1 MSSLLL
7 FTSKLKERK
16 ENIKMA
22 ETKSTGRGR
31 PKKVETTE
39 TEAQV
44 QMQNVEA
51 ENDALKKE
59 LADIKAQMQLLMSSM
74 AAPSVSTPTKKNERL
89 IRIVNMTNG
98 MVVLRGSTIWKID
111 GQFNYQ
117 DFLETEASII
127 VANMSNMVR
136 SGSIYID
143 DEQFRA
149 DHNLTDIYRYLLS
162 KDQLQHLLDNDP
174 KYAIEAYKGAN
185 DNQKQIILD
194 MICDKLDKGQEVDGN
209 ILITLSKLSGK
220 DLLEMQNAKEE

>member
-1 MSSLLL
+1 
-7 FTSKLKERK
+7 
-16 ENIKMA
+16 MA

-31 PKKVETTE
+31 PKKVEQPEVEINTS
-39 TEAQV
+39 
-44 QMQNVEA
+44 MEA

-59 LADIKAQMQLLMSSM
+59 LADLKAQMQLLMSTM
-74 AAPSVSTPTKKNERL
+74 ATPSAPAPKKNERL

-98 MVVLRGSTIWKID
+98 MAVLRGSTIWKID

-127 VANMSNMVR
+127 VANMNEMVR

-143 DEQFRA
+143 DEQFREE
-149 DHNLTDIYRYLLS
+149 HNLTDVYRYLLS
-162 KDQLQHLLDNDP
+162 QEQMKNLLDNDP

-194 MICDKLDKGQEVDGN
+194 MICEKLDKGEQVDGN

-220 DLLEMQNAKEE
+220 DLLEIQNAKED

>member
-1 MSSLLL
+1 
-7 FTSKLKERK
+7 
-16 ENIKMA
+16 MA

-74 AAPSVSTPTKKNERL
+74 TAPSVSTPTKKNERL

-98 MVVLRGSTIWKID
+98 MAVLRGSTIWKID

-162 KDQLQHLLDNDP
+162 KDLLQHLLDNVS
-174 KYAIEAYKGAN
+174 KYAFEAYKGAN

>member
-1 MSSLLL
+1 
-7 FTSKLKERK
+7 
-16 ENIKMA
+16 MA
-22 ETKSTGRGR
+22 ETKFTGRGR
-31 PKKVETTE
+31 PKKAESTE
-39 TEAQV
+39 IEAQA

-74 AAPSVSTPTKKNERL
+74 TAPSVSTPTKKNERL

-98 MVVLRGSTIWKID
+98 MAVLRGSTIWKID

-117 DFLETEASII
+117 DFLETEANII

>member
-1 MSSLLL
+1 ME
-7 FTSKLKERK
+7 FKGTKGKY
-16 ENIKMA
+16 KMA

-39 TEAQV
+39 TEVQA

-74 AAPSVSTPTKKNERL
+74 TAPSVSTPTKKNERL

-98 MVVLRGSTIWKID
+98 MAVLRGSTIWKID

-127 VANMSNMVR
+127 VANLIIIFSYWYFLNKQNAYSNN
-136 SGSIYID
+136 INHYI
-143 DEQFRA
+143 ELGQERF
-149 DHNLTDIYRYLLS
+149 YLIQEWELDLQKLS
-162 KDQLQHLLDNDP
+162 KYKNLERTSEPLVEEQL
-174 KYAIEAYKGAN
+174 
-185 DNQKQIILD
+185 
-194 MICDKLDKGQEVDGN
+194 CTTEVC
-209 ILITLSKLSGK
+209 TS
-220 DLLEMQNAKEE
+220 

>member
-1 MSSLLL
+1 
-7 FTSKLKERK
+7 
-16 ENIKMA
+16 MA

-31 PKKVETTE
+31 PKKVETAEPEVQTQ
-39 TEAQV
+39 AQN
-44 QMQNVEA
+44 NVEA

-59 LADIKAQMQLLMSSM
+59 LADLKAQMQLLMSSVT
-74 AAPSVSTPTKKNERL
+74 APSASAPAKKNERL

-98 MVVLRGSTIWKID
+98 MAVLRGSTIWKID

-143 DEQFRA
+143 DEQFLA
-149 DHNLTDIYRYLLS
+149 DHNLTDVYRYLLS

-220 DLLEMQNAKEE
+220 DLLEMQNAEEE